1 MMVLWLVVE
10 CCTSGYHGSWRF
22 LRVVATSFFGR
33 VDLLLRSPPLS
44 SNLAMVRNSAP
55 ELSEFERKRQENIA
69 RNKILLGE
77 LVLTA
82 TETGLAPKKR
92 KLSSTL
98 SSASKKAKR
107 SSPKPKENVQPT
119 RTSSR
124 LRNIPAD
131 SEVARLRAEEERQ
144 AQQAAERAKKQRIS
158 DDVDFSALPISGKR
172 CNISNDTSKLSDK
185 LLTSCRTR

>member
-1 MMVLWLVVE
+1 MAF
-10 CCTSGYHGSWRF
+10 C
-22 LRVVATSFFGR
+22 LRVFANVFLSRLINTSPS
-33 VDLLLRSPPLS
+33 SPPLLS
-44 SNLAMVRNSAP
+44 LTMVRNSAP

-77 LVLTA
+77 LELTA

-92 KLSSTL
+92 KLASTS

-107 SSPKPKENVQPT
+107 SSAKPKENVQPT

-131 SEVARLRAEEERQ
+131 SEIARLKAEEERQ

-158 DDVDFSALPISGKR
+158 DDVDFNSLPISGKHR
-172 CNISNDTSKLSDK
+172 NISNDTNY
-185 LLTSCRTR
+185 

>member
-1 MMVLWLVVE
+1 MAFLIYFLPYASSRNLTDRDSQHLLTMARRH
-10 CCTSGYHGSWRF
+10 SG
-22 LRVVATSFFGR
+22 
-33 VDLLLRSPPLS
+33 
-44 SNLAMVRNSAP
+44 P

-82 TETGLAPKKR
+82 AETGLAPKKR
-92 KLSSTL
+92 KLSSTPT
-98 SSASKKAKR
+98 SASKKAKR

-119 RTSSR
+119 RSSSR

-131 SEVARLRAEEERQ
+131 SEIARLRAEEERQ

-158 DDVDFSALPISGKR
+158 DDVDFSALPISGKWR
-172 CNISNDTSKLSDK
+172 NISNDTSKL
-185 LLTSCRTR
+185 LTSRRTR